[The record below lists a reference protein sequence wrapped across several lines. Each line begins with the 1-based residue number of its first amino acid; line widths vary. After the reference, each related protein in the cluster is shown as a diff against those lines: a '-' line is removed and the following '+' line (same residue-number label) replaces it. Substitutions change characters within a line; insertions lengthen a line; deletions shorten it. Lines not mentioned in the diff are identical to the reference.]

1 MHKDE
6 AQYPIEH
13 TYIDMKWLAIGEKI
27 KRMQSNQ
34 EIRELALDHRFYSE
48 MIVKQ
53 IGNISFYSKETV
65 QKIIDFQFMDTKKYL
80 KMQFWF
86 YFLFFVCPYSL
97 TLISDNRRTRLH
109 AMEFCLLP

>member
-34 EIRELALDHRFYSE
+34 DIRELALDHRFYSE

-53 IGNISFYSKETV
+53 IGNIYIQWLVELVIFPKPSF
-65 QKIIDFQFMDTKKYL
+65 IRPI
-80 KMQFWF
+80 
-86 YFLFFVCPYSL
+86 
-97 TLISDNRRTRLH
+97 RLR
-109 AMEFCLLP
+109 